1 MARLDSSR
9 VPQRVSPPRGDRFK
23 GSQSRG
29 EACEKHKRNWQGVES
44 PGMDGG
50 YFFGVVVACQRY
62 GTTLLTGAWGHLDV
76 SPSIADLAFG
86 VKGDARSLPV

>member
-1 MARLDSSR
+1 
-9 VPQRVSPPRGDRFK
+9 
-23 GSQSRG
+23 
-29 EACEKHKRNWQGVES
+29 
-44 PGMDGG
+44 MDGG